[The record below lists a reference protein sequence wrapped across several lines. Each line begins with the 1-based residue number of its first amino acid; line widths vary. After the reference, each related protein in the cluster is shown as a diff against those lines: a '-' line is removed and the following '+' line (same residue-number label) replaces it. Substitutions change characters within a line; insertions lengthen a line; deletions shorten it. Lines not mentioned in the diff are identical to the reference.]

1 MKHIN
6 RIVDK
11 YIIMD
16 LSTLSIEQ
24 KYALDLFKQGK
35 NVFLSGPGGTGK
47 TKLIECFVQHCIQR
61 NIKHQVCAM
70 TGCATILLPKM
81 CNART
86 IHSWSGIRLCK
97 GENSKIVEN
106 ALKYKKNKSNWRS
119 VRVLIIDEVSMM
131 SLKVFEVLNEIA
143 KRAQFD
149 SRPFGGIQVV
159 FVGDFY
165 QLPPVGS
172 CEDIDTDRFCFESP
186 LWTKLFPLDSV
197 VLLKT
202 IFRQDDPKYKDILLQ
217 IREAKLSL
225 DNIAILEK
233 YVNREF
239 DASAYNGIVPT
250 KLYPTRYKTE
260 QLNDKMFS
268 QLEGKCFHFQ
278 YKTKS
283 SCKTYLDNNNA
294 ISVEHLLKC
303 GNMSKEMKEFEIRQ
317 LMNSSSYP
325 DILYL
330 KVGAVVMCTVNL
342 DMDNGICN
350 GSQGIVSNIIET
362 EQGPIP
368 EVTFVNGIKKQISMQ
383 YRQSEDYPSIAVG
396 QIPLTLAW
404 ALTIH
409 KIQGA
414 TLNMASIDVG
424 SQIFE
429 CGQTYVALSRVK
441 SLDGLYLSAFQ
452 PDRIKANELVKSFYN
467 SIPDKNYNLPEN
479 IFKSFE
485 LKDEEYVESTT
496 KKIIL

>member
-1 MKHIN
+1 MKYIN
-6 RIVDK
+6 IAVDK

-16 LSTLSIEQ
+16 LSTLSKEQ
-24 KYALDLFKQGK
+24 KYALDLFKRGE

-47 TKLIECFVQHCIQR
+47 TKLIECFVQHCVQY
-61 NIKHQVCAM
+61 NIKHQVCAL

-97 GENSKIVEN
+97 GENAKIVEN

-119 VRVLIIDEVSMM
+119 IRVLIIDEVSMM
-131 SLKVFEVLNEIA
+131 SLKVFNVLNEIA
-143 KRAQFD
+143 KKAQFNNN
-149 SRPFGGIQVV
+149 PFGGIQVV

-172 CEDIDTDRFCFESP
+172 QEDIDSEKFCFESP
-186 LWTKLFPLDSV
+186 LWPQLFPLNNV

-202 IFRQDDPKYKDILLQ
+202 IFRQDDPKYKEILLQ
-217 IREAKLSL
+217 IREANLSTENSDL
-225 DNIAILEK
+225 LET
-233 YVNREF
+233 YVNRDF
-239 DASAYNGIVPT
+239 DSSKYNGIIPT
-250 KLYPTRYKTE
+250 KLYPTRYKTD
-260 QLNDKMFS
+260 QLNEKMFS
-268 QLEGKCFHFQ
+268 QLKGKCFQFQ
-278 YKTKS
+278 YIAKLN
-283 SCKTYLDNNNA
+283 CKTQLDTNQPL
-294 ISVEHLLKC
+294 SVDHLLRC
-303 GNMSKEMKEFEIRQ
+303 SNMSQQMKEFEVRQ

-325 DILYL
+325 DILHL
-330 KVGAVVMCTVNL
+330 KVGAVVMCTINL

-350 GSQGIVSNIIET
+350 GSQGIITNIFET
-362 EQGPIP
+362 EQGPVP
-368 EVTFVNGIKKQISMQ
+368 EVTFVNGITKQISIQ
-383 YRQSEDYPSIAVG
+383 YRQSEDYPTIAVG

-414 TLNMASIDVG
+414 TLNMATIDVG

-441 SLDGLYLSAFQ
+441 SLDGLYLSAFNAN
-452 PDRIKANELVKSFYN
+452 RIKTNALVKSFYD
-467 SIPDKNYNLPEN
+467 SIPDKDYNILEN

-485 LKDEEYVESTT
+485 LSEDSYEESTV